1 MVTATERT
9 SELVELSADWS
20 LPSSLAALSG
30 GKVTGPASRDLLD
43 AFGTGSREVRETR
56 YVTLWDSWP
65 LLILMISAACFEWI
79 LRKKV
84 GLV

>member
-1 MVTATERT
+1 ME
-9 SELVELSADWS
+9 
-20 LPSSLAALSG
+20 SSLIVGRIERRQGDRPSERA
-30 GKVTGPASRDLLD
+30 RDLLD